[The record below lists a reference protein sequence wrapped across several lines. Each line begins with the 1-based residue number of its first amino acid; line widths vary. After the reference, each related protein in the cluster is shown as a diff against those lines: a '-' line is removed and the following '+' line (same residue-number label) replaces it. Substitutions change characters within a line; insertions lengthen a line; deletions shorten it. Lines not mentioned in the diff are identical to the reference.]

1 MVEKYHYFCTVLN
14 ENKHVRNAAGS
25 RYHLISYSLSWKYA
39 CVHSGVYD
47 ARKYDFLRLIYLFIK
62 RKLNVMK
69 EIQGKLDAGAQALT
83 QKRSLSEVLRMMNHN
98 QQIRIELTSKKRLRS
113 VRVLASRIRRLTG
126 WTFYVTTEGN
136 EILITKITRNRYD
149 TAETE
154 CR

>member
-1 MVEKYHYFCTVLN
+1 M
-14 ENKHVRNAAGS
+14 
-25 RYHLISYSLSWKYA
+25 
-39 CVHSGVYD
+39 
-47 ARKYDFLRLIYLFIK
+47 
-62 RKLNVMK
+62 
-69 EIQGKLDAGAQALT
+69 T
-83 QKRSLSEVLRMMNHN
+83 QTRSLSEVLRMMNHN